1 MINFEYVIS
10 GMTMGTGDLYYKN
23 HVLKPYA
30 DTFNNKVTHIDN
42 KYSNQNV
49 SMLFNS
55 HCEPKH
61 GEVINE
67 LMPSWHNLFADSGGL
82 QLSRTKKGLT
92 SEVKDKIYK
101 HQGKYSNVGMIF
113 DDIPTE
119 FDGTN
124 TGWSMKTST
133 AGRRF
138 AKELIEEKSKS
149 TLANVK
155 RQIQVFEEMNSETQ
169 VSLIVQG
176 QDVDSQREYIETIV
190 NGLTDDELKRCASI
204 SLSSAC
210 SGTGFTNR
218 MEMCYAVSEFQIP
231 MELKKNIHLLGVGS
245 HEMMTAFFVS
255 PEYFNFVENV
265 SYDSST
271 QANSWFFSRYRNK
284 DWKNIEI
291 DSPAGDYRERRLNES
306 NPQRVSKIDPRSAER
321 CFREQL
327 IPSYGELYELN
338 KDAFQSYGVKSFEY
352 LIEEST
358 KWSSK
363 NIEKARLYNSDDGIH
378 GAKLLPF
385 FNQMQVV
392 EHFMDRVNLL
402 QNDTSSIKDR
412 GLSKVKDW
420 DMFINGWLPHQGTT
434 DKLPTEFAGSLSDFF

>member
-1 MINFEYVIS
+1 MNFEYVIS
-10 GMTMGTGDLYYKN
+10 GMTMGTGDLYYKPST
-23 HVLKPYA
+23 LQPYVSV
-30 DTFNNKVTHIDN
+30 FNDKISYMDD
-42 KYSNQNV
+42 KYKNQNV

-61 GEVINE
+61 GECIHD
-67 LMPSWHNLFADSGGL
+67 LMPSWCNLFADSGGL

-92 SEVKDKIYK
+92 DEIKDKIYR
-101 HQGKYSNVGMIF
+101 HQAQYSDIGMIF

-119 FDGTN
+119 FDGSN

-138 AKELIEEKSKS
+138 AKELIQEKANS

-155 RQIQVFEEMNSETQ
+155 RQIQVFDAMESDTK

-176 QDVDSQREYIETIV
+176 QDVDSYRQYIETIV
-190 NGLTDDELKRCASI
+190 NGLTDEELKRCASI

-210 SGTGFTNR
+210 SGTGFVNR

-231 MELKKNIHLLGVGS
+231 IELKKNIHLLGVGS

-255 PEYFNFVENV
+255 PDYFSFVENL

-271 QANSWFFSRYRNK
+271 QANSWFFSRYRTQ
-284 DWKNIEI
+284 DWVNIDI
-291 DSPAGDYRERRLNES
+291 DSPSRNYNREQIYN
-306 NPQRVSKIDPRSAER
+306 
-321 CFREQL
+321 EQL
-327 IPSYGELYELN
+327 IPSIGDIYNKN
-338 KDAFQSYGVKSFEY
+338 KDAFLTFGINSFDT

-363 NIEKARLYNSDDGIH
+363 NTERERLYNSPEGEDGS
-378 GAKLLPF
+378 KLLPF

-392 EHFMDRVNLL
+392 EHFMDRV
-402 QNDTSSIKDR
+402 DTLSNNPSSVDDR
-412 GLSKVKDW
+412 GLRQIKDW
-420 DMFINGWLPHQGTT
+420 NMFTDWLGYQGTQ
-434 DKLPTEFAGSLSDFF
+434 DKLPTQFGGNLNEFFG

>member
-10 GMTMGTGDLYYKN
+10 GMTMGTGDLYYKQS
-23 HVLKPYA
+23 VLAPYA
-30 DTFNNKVTHIDN
+30 EVFNKKIKHIDN

-61 GEVINE
+61 GETIHA
-67 LMPSWHNLFADSGGL
+67 LMPSWHNLMADSGGL

-92 SEVKDKIYK
+92 PEIKDNIYR
-101 HQGKYSNVGMIF
+101 HQAKYSSVAMIF

-119 FDGTN
+119 FDGSN

-138 AKELIEEKSKS
+138 AKELIDEKSKS
-149 TLANVK
+149 TLANVI
-155 RQIQVFEEMNSETQ
+155 RQIEVFDEVGSDSK

-176 QDVDSQREYIETIV
+176 QDVESCRQYIETIV
-190 NGLTDDELKRCASI
+190 DGLTDEQLKRCDSI

-210 SGTGFTNR
+210 SGTGFNNR
-218 MEMCYAVSEFQIP
+218 MEMIYGCKNYEIP
-231 MELKKNIHLLGVGS
+231 DDLKKNIHLLGVGS

-271 QANSWFFSRYRNK
+271 QANSWFFSRYR
-284 DWKNIEI
+284 DKNWNNHDLE
-291 DSPAGDYRERRLNES
+291 SPSRAT
-306 NPQRVSKIDPRSAER
+306 RSLEDIYQS
-321 CFREQL
+321 QL
-327 IPSYGELYELN
+327 IPSLGELFELN
-338 KDAFQSYGVKSFEY
+338 KESFQSFGIPNFRH

-358 KWSSK
+358 KWSTK
-363 NIEKARLYNSDDGIH
+363 NVNKERLFNTDEGKD

-392 EHFMDRVNLL
+392 EHFMDRL
-402 QNDTSSIKDR
+402 QSLVDTPMTNNK
-412 GLSKVKDW
+412 GLSQIKDW
-420 DMFINGWLPHQGTT
+420 DMFINGWLPYQGAI
-434 DKLPTEFAGSLSDFF
+434 DKLPTQFAGSLNEFF